1 MKKIQIVMIAL
12 FTMLLIGCR
21 GTPPARNY
29 NFDLPPGY
37 SMEQIERAIIKA
49 AEGRSWEIKSSNNGL
64 ITGKIITYDN
74 TAEIRIPY
82 STSGYSI
89 QYVGSQNLKGDA
101 SRIPENYNRWAIKL
115 SQSVRQQLNY

>member
-1 MKKIQIVMIAL
+1 MKKIQMIFVAL
-12 FTMLLIGCR
+12 VTIFLIGCR

-37 SMEQIERAIIKA
+37 SMEQIERAIIKS
-49 AEGRSWEIKSSNNGL
+49 AESRSWEIKSSNNGL
-64 ITGKIITYDN
+64 ITAKIVTYDN

-89 QYVGSQNLKGDA
+89 QYVGSQNLSGDN
-101 SRIPENYNRWAIKL
+101 SRIPENYNRWAVKL
-115 SQSVRQQLNY
+115 SQTIRQQLHY